1 MKLRILG
8 INNML
13 SRDTKWPA
21 YVIDDILALDA
32 GGLAHALSFD
42 EQAGI
47 RAVALSHRHLDH
59 TLDLVPFSLNSV
71 TSGWEPVE
79 VYGIQDTIDFLRAE
93 LLGPLVP
100 KALNAAGGEG
110 GQLRLNVVDP
120 LGEVQVLDYTVTAV
134 PVPHAVPAA
143 GVQVDSGGVKLFYTG
158 DAGPGLSG
166 AWAHVA
172 PDVLLTECSHGND
185 NRDHAFVAGHQT
197 PELLKEALL
206 DFSDMHGYLPRVLVT
221 HINPQWEKAVR
232 RELVEVSRELDHEIV
247 VTAPGMI
254 FELET
259 R

>member
-13 SRDTKWPA
+13 SRDTKYPA
-21 YVIDDILALDA
+21 YLIDDILALDA

-59 TLDLVPFSLNSV
+59 TLDLVPLSMNSV
-71 TSGWEPVE
+71 ASGWEPVE

-100 KALNAAGGEG
+100 KALDTPDGKEG
-110 GQLRLNVVDP
+110 PLRLNVVDP
-120 LGEVQVLDYTVTAV
+120 FEEVDVLGYAVTAV

-143 GVQVDSGGVKLFYTG
+143 GIQVDSGAVKLFYTG
-158 DAGPGLSG
+158 DAGPGLNG
-166 AWAHVA
+166 AWAHVS

-185 NRDHAFVAGHQT
+185 NRAHALVAGHQT
-197 PELLKEALL
+197 PDLLKEALL

-221 HINPQWEKAVR
+221 HINPQWEQAVR

-247 VTAPGMI
+247 VTAPGMT
-254 FELET
+254 FDLEA

>member
-71 TSGWEPVE
+71 VSEWGPVE
-79 VYGIQDTIDFLRAE
+79 VYGIQDTIDFLQGE
-93 LLGPLVP
+93 LLGSLVP
-100 KALNAAGGEG
+100 QALSTPEG
-110 GQLRLNVVDP
+110 KEGPLRLNVVDP
-120 LGEVQVLDYTVTAV
+120 FEEVDVLGYEIIAV

-143 GVQVDSGGVKLFYTG
+143 GIQVDSGGVKLFYTG

-197 PELLKEALL
+197 PDLLKEALL
-206 DFSDMHGYLPRVLVT
+206 DFKGLHGYLPRVLVT